1 MINELPQDW
10 KWVKLGEVCKIQTG
24 KYDANHSKESGKYRF
39 YTCAYEFLYCETNRF
54 KGESIILPGNGANVG
69 EVFYY
74 NGEFDAY
81 QRTYV
86 LNEINTD
93 SKFLYYHLK
102 GFWKRKNQD
111 KQFGSAT
118 NYIRMGNFTDY
129 EFPLP
134 PLPTQQAIV
143 AKIEELFSE
152 LDKGIEQ
159 LKTAQQQIKTYRQAV
174 LKWAFEG
181 KLTSLNH
188 DSFDLVDEYDL
199 NTNNQGNPDNHTNHR
214 SDKSALPKGW
224 KWVKLKEIAKDISDG
239 DHQAPPKSNTG
250 VPFITISNVNKENN
264 KINFS
269 DTFSVSEEYFKK
281 LKINRKP
288 LKGDVLYTVTGSF
301 GIPILIDFEKD
312 FCFQRHIGLVRP
324 LETTNQKWLYYLL
337 QSPDVFNQAK
347 STATGTAQKTVAL
360 NSLRNFEV
368 PYCKIEEQHQI
379 VQAIESR
386 LSVADKLEESIAQ
399 SLQQSEALRQSI
411 LKKAFEGRLV

>member
-214 SDKSALPKGW
+214 SDKSELPKGW

-347 STATGTAQKTVAL
+347 STATKTEKKTVAL

-411 LKKAFEGRLV
+411 LKKAFKGRLV

>member
-324 LETTNQKWLYYLL
+324 LETTNQKWLYCLL